1 MSNARDSLDFS
12 KPWQF
17 SDSVLAVEGDR
28 FHVHRNILGM
38 WSPVFTMMFA
48 AGTANPFPL
57 PGKKSAEIKEML
69 LVIYPTSGKPID
81 QTNYAFLLDLATEY
95 KMMKLT
101 EKCENY
107 LILRLEKE
115 NTQFQL
121 PRQNPFA
128 LPKGLEKGAS
138 QFLLQF
144 HPFVPDEDFIDK
156 CFELLNIG
164 QNYRLDRLQSACIEL
179 AMRFKFQKLTTD
191 SNYKNISV
199 SNRERI
205 FEGMVRRTEEEL
217 KTKEQLIKSKDDR
230 DSRAK
235 EKAVAAIKELENI
248 IYIVFV
254 VCKANYL
261 PATIHEKLNCISRSN
276 GELRKLAGPLKDL
289 HDKLTGLCYD
299 FGANPHFSW

>member
-1 MSNARDSLDFS
+1 MSNARDLLDFS

-17 SDSVLAVEGDR
+17 SDAVLAVEGDR

-48 AGTANPFPL
+48 AGTANLFPL

-95 KMMKLT
+95 KMMNLT

-121 PRQNPFA
+121 PRQNLFD
-128 LPKGLEKGAS
+128 LPKGLEKEAS
-138 QFLLQF
+138 QVPRQF
-144 HPFVPDEDFIDK
+144 PVFVPEKDFIDK
-156 CFELLNIG
+156 CLELLNIG
-164 QNYRLDRLQSACIEL
+164 QNYGLDRLQSACIEL

-191 SNYKNISV
+191 TNYKNISV

-205 FEGMVRRTEEEL
+205 LEGMVRRTKEEL
-217 KTKEQLIKSKDDR
+217 KTKEQMIKSKDDR

-254 VCKANYL
+254 VL
-261 PATIHEKLNCISRSN
+261 
-276 GELRKLAGPLKDL
+276 
-289 HDKLTGLCYD
+289 
-299 FGANPHFSW
+299 

>member
-17 SDSVLAVEGDR
+17 SDAVLAVEGDR

-48 AGTANPFPL
+48 AGTTNLFPL

-121 PRQNPFA
+121 PRQNPFD
-128 LPKGLEKGAS
+128 LPKGLEKDAS
-138 QFLLQF
+138 QFPRQF
-144 HPFVPDEDFIDK
+144 PFVREKHFIDK
-156 CFELLNIG
+156 CLELLNIG
-164 QNYRLDRLQSACIEL
+164 QNYGLDRLQSACIEL
-179 AMRFKFQKLTTD
+179 AMCFKFQKLTTD
-191 SNYKNISV
+191 TNYKNISV

-205 FEGMVRRTEEEL
+205 LEGMVRRTEEEL
-217 KTKEQLIKSKDDR
+217 KTKEQMITSKSNQH
-230 DSRAK
+230 SRANSN
-235 EKAVAAIKELENI
+235 AVAAIQELENI

-254 VCKANYL
+254 ACKANYL
-261 PATIHEKLNCISRSN
+261 PASIYEKLDCISRSN
-276 GELRKLAGPLKDL
+276 GELRKLAGPLRGL
-289 HDKLTGLCYD
+289 HDKLRELNQYT
-299 FGANPHFSW
+299 S

>member
-1 MSNARDSLDFS
+1 MAIQRRHVSCGRREISFS
-12 KPWQF
+12 SQY
-17 SDSVLAVEGDR
+17 
-28 FHVHRNILGM
+28 LGNVV
-38 WSPVFTMMFA
+38 PVFTTMFA
-48 AGTANPFPL
+48 AGTDNLFSL

-115 NTQFQL
+115 NSQFQL
-121 PRQNPFA
+121 GQNPFVIR
-128 LPKGLEKGAS
+128 LEKEAS
-138 QFLLQF
+138 QFPRQF
-144 HPFVPDEDFIDK
+144 PAFDPEKDFIDK
-156 CFELLNIG
+156 CLELLNIG
-164 QNYRLDRLQSACIEL
+164 QNYGLDRLQSACIEL

-191 SNYKNISV
+191 TNYKNISV

-205 FEGMVRRTEEEL
+205 LEGMVRRTEEEL
-217 KTKEQLIKSKDDR
+217 KTKEQMIKSKDDR

-235 EKAVAAIKELENI
+235 EKAVAAVKELENI

-276 GELRKLAGPLKDL
+276 GEFRKLAGPLKDL

-299 FGANPHFSW
+299 F

>member
-1 MSNARDSLDFS
+1 MSNTTDSLDFS

-17 SDSVLAVEGDR
+17 SDVVLAVEGDR

-48 AGTANPFPL
+48 AGTANLFPL

-121 PRQNPFA
+121 PRQNPFD
-128 LPKGLEKGAS
+128 LPKGLEKDAS
-138 QFLLQF
+138 QFPRQF
-144 HPFVPDEDFIDK
+144 PFVREKHFIDK
-156 CFELLNIG
+156 CLELLNIG
-164 QNYRLDRLQSACIEL
+164 QNYGLDRLQSACIEL
-179 AMRFKFQKLTTD
+179 AMCFKFQKLTTD
-191 SNYKNISV
+191 TNYKNISV

-205 FEGMVRRTEEEL
+205 FEGMVKRTEEEL
-217 KTKEQLIKSKDDR
+217 KTKEQMIKSKDDR

>member
-1 MSNARDSLDFS
+1 MSNTTDSLDVS

-17 SDSVLAVEGDR
+17 SDVVLAVEGDR

-48 AGTANPFPL
+48 AGTANLFPL

-121 PRQNPFA
+121 GQNPFA
-128 LPKGLEKGAS
+128 LPKDLEKEAS
-138 QFLLQF
+138 QSQLQF
-144 HPFVPDEDFIDK
+144 HPFVPEEDFIDK
-156 CFELLNIG
+156 CLELLNIG
-164 QNYRLDRLQSACIEL
+164 QNYRLDRLQSACIES
-179 AMRFKFQKLTTD
+179 AMRFEFQKLTTD
-191 SNYKNISV
+191 TNYKNISV

-205 FEGMVRRTEEEL
+205 LEGMVRRTEEEL
-217 KTKEQLIKSKDDR
+217 KTKEQMIKSKDDR

>member
-1 MSNARDSLDFS
+1 MFIAIS
-12 KPWQF
+12 Q
-17 SDSVLAVEGDR
+17 
-28 FHVHRNILGM
+28 LGM

-48 AGTANPFPL
+48 AGTDNLFPL
-57 PGKKSAEIKEML
+57 PGKKSAEINEML

-121 PRQNPFA
+121 PRQNPFD
-128 LPKGLEKGAS
+128 LPKGLEKDAS
-138 QFLLQF
+138 QFPWQS
-144 HPFVPDEDFIDK
+144 PFVREKHFIDK
-156 CFELLNIG
+156 CLELLNIG
-164 QNYRLDRLQSACIEL
+164 QNYGLDRLQSACIEL

-191 SNYKNISV
+191 TNYKNISV

-205 FEGMVRRTEEEL
+205 LEGMVRRAEEEL
-217 KTKEQLIKSKDDR
+217 KTKEQMITSKSNQHYCANR
-230 DSRAK
+230 NA
-235 EKAVAAIKELENI
+235 EAAIQELENI

-254 VCKANYL
+254 ACKANYL
-261 PATIHEKLNCISRSN
+261 PASIYEKLDCISCSK
-276 GELRKLAGPLKDL
+276 GELRKLARPLKDL
-289 HDKLTGLCYD
+289 HKKLTELNQYTK
-299 FGANPHFSW
+299 

>member
-1 MSNARDSLDFS
+1 
-12 KPWQF
+12 
-17 SDSVLAVEGDR
+17 
-28 FHVHRNILGM
+28 
-38 WSPVFTMMFA
+38 MMFA
-48 AGTANPFPL
+48 AGTANLFPL

-95 KMMKLT
+95 KMMNLT

-128 LPKGLEKGAS
+128 LPKGLEKEAS
-138 QFLLQF
+138 LFPRQF
-144 HPFVPDEDFIDK
+144 PFVPEKDFIDK
-156 CFELLNIG
+156 CLELLNIG
-164 QNYRLDRLQSACIEL
+164 QNYGLDRLQSACIEL

-191 SNYKNISV
+191 TNYKNISV

-205 FEGMVRRTEEEL
+205 LEGMVRRTKEEL
-217 KTKEQLIKSKDDR
+217 KTKEQMIKSKDDR

-235 EKAVAAIKELENI
+235 EKAVAAIKEVENI

-254 VCKANYL
+254 VL
-261 PATIHEKLNCISRSN
+261 
-276 GELRKLAGPLKDL
+276 
-289 HDKLTGLCYD
+289 
-299 FGANPHFSW
+299 

>member
-1 MSNARDSLDFS
+1 MSNASDSLDFS

-17 SDSVLAVEGDR
+17 SDAALAVEGDR

-48 AGTANPFPL
+48 AGTDNLFPL
-57 PGKKSAEIKEML
+57 PGKKSAEINEML
-69 LVIYPTSGKPID
+69 LVIYPTSGRPID

-121 PRQNPFA
+121 PKQNPFD
-128 LPKGLEKGAS
+128 LPKGLEKDAS
-138 QFLLQF
+138 QFPRQF
-144 HPFVPDEDFIDK
+144 PFVREKHFIDK
-156 CFELLNIG
+156 CLELLNIG
-164 QNYRLDRLQSACIEL
+164 QNYGLDRLQSACIEL
-179 AMRFKFQKLTTD
+179 AMRFKFHKLTTD
-191 SNYKNISV
+191 TNYKNISV

-205 FEGMVRRTEEEL
+205 LEGMVRRTEEEL
-217 KTKEQLIKSKDDR
+217 KTKEQMITSKSNQHYCANRNAED
-230 DSRAK
+230 
-235 EKAVAAIKELENI
+235 AIQELENI

-254 VCKANYL
+254 ACKANYL
-261 PATIHEKLNCISRSN
+261 PASIYEKLDCISCSK
-276 GELRKLAGPLKDL
+276 GELRKLARPLKDL
-289 HDKLTGLCYD
+289 HKKLTELNQYTK
-299 FGANPHFSW
+299 

>member
-1 MSNARDSLDFS
+1 MSNTTDSLDFS

-17 SDSVLAVEGDR
+17 SDVVLAVEGDR

-48 AGTANPFPL
+48 AGTANLFPL

-121 PRQNPFA
+121 GQNPFA
-128 LPKGLEKGAS
+128 LPKGLEKEAS
-138 QFLLQF
+138 QFPLQF
-144 HPFVPDEDFIDK
+144 HPFVPEEHFIDK
-156 CFELLNIG
+156 CLELLNIG
-164 QNYRLDRLQSACIEL
+164 QMYRLDRLQSACIES
-179 AMRFKFQKLTTD
+179 AMRFEFQKLTTD
-191 SNYKNISV
+191 TNYKNISV

-217 KTKEQLIKSKDDR
+217 KTKEQMIKSKDDR

>member
-17 SDSVLAVEGDR
+17 SDAVLAVEGDR

-48 AGTANPFPL
+48 AGTTNLFPL

-115 NTQFQL
+115 HTQFQL

-128 LPKGLEKGAS
+128 LPKGLEKEAS
-138 QFLLQF
+138 QFPRQF
-144 HPFVPDEDFIDK
+144 PFVPEKDFIDK
-156 CFELLNIG
+156 CLELLNIG
-164 QNYRLDRLQSACIEL
+164 QNYGLDRLQSACIEL

-191 SNYKNISV
+191 TNYKNISV

-205 FEGMVRRTEEEL
+205 LEGMVRRTEEEL
-217 KTKEQLIKSKDDR
+217 KTKEQMITSKSNQHYCANR
-230 DSRAK
+230 NA
-235 EKAVAAIKELENI
+235 EAAIQELENI

-254 VCKANYL
+254 ACKANYL
-261 PATIHEKLNCISRSN
+261 PASIYEKLDCISRSN
-276 GELRKLAGPLKDL
+276 GELRKLARPLKDL
-289 HDKLTGLCYD
+289 HKKLTELNQYTK
-299 FGANPHFSW
+299 

>member
-1 MSNARDSLDFS
+1 MSNTRDSLDFS

-17 SDSVLAVEGDR
+17 SDAVLAVEGDR
-28 FHVHRNILGM
+28 FHVHRNILRM

-48 AGTANPFPL
+48 AGTANLFPL
-57 PGKKSAEIKEML
+57 PGKKSAEMKEML

-95 KMMKLT
+95 KMMNLT

-121 PRQNPFA
+121 PRQNLFD
-128 LPKGLEKGAS
+128 LPKGLEKEAS
-138 QFLLQF
+138 QFPRQF
-144 HPFVPDEDFIDK
+144 PVFVPEKDFIDK
-156 CFELLNIG
+156 CLELLNIG
-164 QNYRLDRLQSACIEL
+164 QNYGLDRLQSACIEL

-191 SNYKNISV
+191 TNYKNISV

-205 FEGMVRRTEEEL
+205 LECMVRRTEEEL
-217 KTKEQLIKSKDDR
+217 KTKEQMIKSKDDR

-235 EKAVAAIKELENI
+235 EKAVATIKELENI
-248 IYIVFV
+248 TYIVFV
-254 VCKANYL
+254 VSKANYL
-261 PATIHEKLNCISRSN
+261 PSTIHEKLNCISRSN

-289 HDKLTGLCYD
+289 HDKLTGLC
-299 FGANPHFSW
+299 

>member
-17 SDSVLAVEGDR
+17 SDAVLAVEGDR
-28 FHVHRNILGM
+28 IHVHRNILGM

-48 AGTANPFPL
+48 AETANLFPL
-57 PGKKSAEIKEML
+57 SGKKSAEIKEML

-115 NTQFQL
+115 HTQFQL
-121 PRQNPFA
+121 PRQISFA
-128 LPKGLEKGAS
+128 LPKGLEKEAS
-138 QFLLQF
+138 EFPLQF
-144 HPFVPDEDFIDK
+144 HPFVPEKDFIDK
-156 CFELLNIG
+156 CLELLNIG
-164 QNYRLDRLQSACIEL
+164 QNYGLDSLQSACIEL
-179 AMRFKFQKLTTD
+179 AMRFEFQELTTD
-191 SNYKNISV
+191 TNYKNISV

-205 FEGMVRRTEEEL
+205 LEGMVRRTEEEL
-217 KTKEQLIKSKDDR
+217 KKKEQMIISIKNQHSH
-230 DSRAK
+230 ANGN
-235 EKAVAAIKELENI
+235 AVAAIQELENI

-254 VCKANYL
+254 ACKANYL
-261 PATIHEKLNCISRSN
+261 PASIYEKLDCIGRSN
-276 GELRKLAGPLKDL
+276 GELRKLARPLRGL
-289 HDKLTGLCYD
+289 HDKLRELNYT
-299 FGANPHFSW
+299 W

>member
-1 MSNARDSLDFS
+1 MSNTTDSLDFS

-17 SDSVLAVEGDR
+17 SDVVLAVEGDR

-48 AGTANPFPL
+48 AGTDNLFPL
-57 PGKKSAEIKEML
+57 PEKKSAEIKEML

-121 PRQNPFA
+121 PRQNPFD
-128 LPKGLEKGAS
+128 LPKGLGKEAS
-138 QFLLQF
+138 RFPRRF
-144 HPFVPDEDFIDK
+144 PFVPEKDSTDK
-156 CFELLNIG
+156 CLELLNIG
-164 QNYRLDRLQSACIEL
+164 QNYGLDRLQSACIEL
-179 AMRFKFQKLTTD
+179 AMRFKFQKLTTHT
-191 SNYKNISV
+191 NYKNISV

-205 FEGMVRRTEEEL
+205 LEGMVRRTEEEL
-217 KTKEQLIKSKDDR
+217 KTKEQMITSKSDQHY
-230 DSRAK
+230 RATRNA
-235 EKAVAAIKELENI
+235 EAAIQELENI

-254 VCKANYL
+254 ACKANYL
-261 PATIHEKLNCISRSN
+261 PASIYEKLDCISRSK
-276 GELRKLAGPLKDL
+276 GKLRKLAGPLRGL
-289 HDKLTGLCYD
+289 HDKLTELNQYT
-299 FGANPHFSW
+299 S

>member
-17 SDSVLAVEGDR
+17 SDAVLAVEGDR
-28 FHVHRNILGM
+28 FHVHRSILGM
-38 WSPVFTMMFA
+38 WSPVFTMIFA
-48 AGTANPFPL
+48 AGTANLFPL
-57 PGKKSAEIKEML
+57 PGKKSAEINEML
-69 LVIYPTSGKPID
+69 LVIYPTSGKPTD

-138 QFLLQF
+138 QFPLQF

-156 CFELLNIG
+156 CLELLNIG

-179 AMRFKFQKLTTD
+179 AMRFEFQKLTTD
-191 SNYKNISV
+191 TNYKNISV

-205 FEGMVRRTEEEL
+205 LEGMVRRTEEEL
-217 KTKEQLIKSKDDR
+217 KTKEQMITSKSNQHYSANR
-230 DSRAK
+230 NA
-235 EKAVAAIKELENI
+235 EAAIQELENI

-254 VCKANYL
+254 ACKANSL
-261 PATIHEKLNCISRSN
+261 PASIYEKLDCISRSN
-276 GELRKLAGPLKDL
+276 GELRKLARPLKDL
-289 HDKLTGLCYD
+289 HKKLTELNQYTK
-299 FGANPHFSW
+299 

>member
-1 MSNARDSLDFS
+1 MSNASDSLDFS

-17 SDSVLAVEGDR
+17 SDAVLAVEGDR

-48 AGTANPFPL
+48 AGTDNLFPL
-57 PGKKSAEIKEML
+57 PGKKSAEINEML

-121 PRQNPFA
+121 PRQNPFD
-128 LPKGLEKGAS
+128 LPKGLEKDAS
-138 QFLLQF
+138 QFPRQS
-144 HPFVPDEDFIDK
+144 PFVREKHFIDK
-156 CFELLNIG
+156 CLELLNIG
-164 QNYRLDRLQSACIEL
+164 QNYGLDRLQSACIDL

-191 SNYKNISV
+191 TNYKNISV

-205 FEGMVRRTEEEL
+205 LEGMVRRTEEEL
-217 KTKEQLIKSKDDR
+217 KTKEQMITSKSNQHYCANR
-230 DSRAK
+230 NA
-235 EKAVAAIKELENI
+235 EAAIQELENI

-254 VCKANYL
+254 ACKANYL
-261 PATIHEKLNCISRSN
+261 SASIYEKLDCISCSK
-276 GELRKLAGPLKDL
+276 GELRKLARPLKDL
-289 HDKLTGLCYD
+289 HKKLTELNQYTK
-299 FGANPHFSW
+299 

>member
-1 MSNARDSLDFS
+1 MSNTTDSLDFS

-17 SDSVLAVEGDR
+17 SDVVLAVEGDR

-48 AGTANPFPL
+48 AGTANLFPL

-107 LILRLEKE
+107 PILRLEKE

-121 PRQNPFA
+121 PRQNPFD
-128 LPKGLEKGAS
+128 LPKGLEKDAS
-138 QFLLQF
+138 QFPRQF
-144 HPFVPDEDFIDK
+144 PFVREKHFIDK
-156 CFELLNIG
+156 CLELLNIG
-164 QNYRLDRLQSACIEL
+164 QNYGLDRLQSACIEL

-191 SNYKNISV
+191 TNYKNISV

-205 FEGMVRRTEEEL
+205 LEGMVRRTEEEL
-217 KTKEQLIKSKDDR
+217 KTKEQMIKSKDDR

>member
-1 MSNARDSLDFS
+1 MTNAKDSLDFS

-17 SDSVLAVEGDR
+17 SDAVLAVEGHR

-48 AGTANPFPL
+48 AGTANLFPL

-69 LVIYPTSGKPID
+69 LVIYPTSGKPVD

-115 NTQFQL
+115 NTPFQL
-121 PRQNPFA
+121 PSQNLYA
-128 LPKGLEKGAS
+128 LAKGLEKEAS
-138 QFLLQF
+138 QCPLQF
-144 HPFVPDEDFIDK
+144 PFDPEKDFIDK
-156 CFELLNIG
+156 CLELLNIG
-164 QNYRLDRLQSACIEL
+164 QNYGLDRLQSACIET

-191 SNYKNISV
+191 TNYKNISV

-205 FEGMVRRTEEEL
+205 LEGMVRRTEEEL
-217 KTKEQLIKSKDDR
+217 KTKEQMIKSKDDR
-230 DSRAK
+230 DYRSK
-235 EKAVAAIKELENI
+235 EKAVTAIKALENI

-254 VCKANYL
+254 ASKANHL
-261 PATIHEKLNCISRSN
+261 PSSIYEKLNCISASS
-276 GELRKLAGPLKDL
+276 GELRKLARPLKDL
-289 HDKLTGLCYD
+289 HEKLTGLCYD
-299 FGANPHFSW
+299 FGANPHFPW

>member
-1 MSNARDSLDFS
+1 
-12 KPWQF
+12 
-17 SDSVLAVEGDR
+17 
-28 FHVHRNILGM
+28 M

-48 AGTANPFPL
+48 AGTANLFPL

-121 PRQNPFA
+121 GQNPFA
-128 LPKGLEKGAS
+128 LPKDLEKEAS
-138 QFLLQF
+138 QSQLQF
-144 HPFVPDEDFIDK
+144 HPFVPEEDFIDK
-156 CFELLNIG
+156 CLELLNIG
-164 QNYRLDRLQSACIEL
+164 QNYRLDRLQSACIES
-179 AMRFKFQKLTTD
+179 AMRFEFQKLTTD
-191 SNYKNISV
+191 TNYKNISV

-205 FEGMVRRTEEEL
+205 LEGMVRRTEEEL
-217 KTKEQLIKSKDDR
+217 KTKEQMIKSKDDR

>member
-1 MSNARDSLDFS
+1 MSNTTDSLDFS

-17 SDSVLAVEGDR
+17 SDAVLAVEGDR

-48 AGTANPFPL
+48 AGTANLFPL

-121 PRQNPFA
+121 PRQNLFA
-128 LPKGLEKGAS
+128 LPKGLEKEAS
-138 QFLLQF
+138 QFPPQF
-144 HPFVPDEDFIDK
+144 PFDPEKDFIDK
-156 CFELLNIG
+156 CLELLNIG
-164 QNYRLDRLQSACIEL
+164 QNYGLDRLQSACIEL

-217 KTKEQLIKSKDDR
+217 KTKEQMIKSKDDR

>member
-1 MSNARDSLDFS
+1 MSNTGDSLDFS

-17 SDSVLAVEGDR
+17 SDAVLAVEGDR

-48 AGTANPFPL
+48 AGTANLFPL

-69 LVIYPTSGKPID
+69 LVIYPPSGKPID

-115 NTQFQL
+115 DSQFQL
-121 PRQNPFA
+121 GQNPFA
-128 LPKGLEKGAS
+128 RPKGLKKEAS
-138 QFLLQF
+138 QFLRQF
-144 HPFVPDEDFIDK
+144 PFVPEKDFIDK
-156 CFELLNIG
+156 CLELLDIG
-164 QNYRLDRLQSACIEL
+164 QNYGLDRLQSACIEL

-191 SNYKNISV
+191 TNYKNISV

-205 FEGMVRRTEEEL
+205 LEGMVRRTG
-217 KTKEQLIKSKDDR
+217 
-230 DSRAK
+230 RA
-235 EKAVAAIKELENI
+235 
-248 IYIVFV
+248 
-254 VCKANYL
+254 
-261 PATIHEKLNCISRSN
+261 
-276 GELRKLAGPLKDL
+276 
-289 HDKLTGLCYD
+289 
-299 FGANPHFSW
+299 

>member
-17 SDSVLAVEGDR
+17 SDAVVAVEEDR

-48 AGTANPFPL
+48 AGTANLFPL

-115 NTQFQL
+115 NSHFQ
-121 PRQNPFA
+121 PMKFPFD
-128 LPKGLEKGAS
+128 PEK
-138 QFLLQF
+138 
-144 HPFVPDEDFIDK
+144 DFIDK
-156 CFELLNIG
+156 CLELLNIG
-164 QNYRLDRLQSACIEL
+164 QNYGLERLQSACIEL

-191 SNYKNISV
+191 TNYKNISV

-205 FEGMVRRTEEEL
+205 LEGMVRRTEEEL
-217 KTKEQLIKSKDDR
+217 KTKEQMITSKSHQHH
-230 DSRAK
+230 RANRNA
-235 EKAVAAIKELENI
+235 EAVIQELENI

-254 VCKANYL
+254 ACKANYL
-261 PATIHEKLNCISRSN
+261 PASIYDKLDCISRSK
-276 GELRKLAGPLKDL
+276 GELRKLAGPLRGL
-289 HDKLTGLCYD
+289 HDKLTELKKYTEAQD
-299 FGANPHFSW
+299 VR

>member
-1 MSNARDSLDFS
+1 MSNASDSLDFS

-17 SDSVLAVEGDR
+17 SDAVLAVEGDR

-48 AGTANPFPL
+48 AGTDNLFPL
-57 PGKKSAEIKEML
+57 PGKKSAEINEML

-121 PRQNPFA
+121 PRQNPFD
-128 LPKGLEKGAS
+128 LPKGLEKDSS
-138 QFLLQF
+138 QFPRQS
-144 HPFVPDEDFIDK
+144 PFVREKHFIDK
-156 CFELLNIG
+156 CLELLNIG
-164 QNYRLDRLQSACIEL
+164 QNYGLDRLQSACIEL

-191 SNYKNISV
+191 TNYKNISV

-205 FEGMVRRTEEEL
+205 LEGMVRRAEEEL
-217 KTKEQLIKSKDDR
+217 KTKEQMITSKSNQHYCANR
-230 DSRAK
+230 NA
-235 EKAVAAIKELENI
+235 EAAIQELENI

-254 VCKANYL
+254 ACKANYL
-261 PATIHEKLNCISRSN
+261 PASIYEKLDCISCSK
-276 GELRKLAGPLKDL
+276 GELRKLARPLKDL
-289 HDKLTGLCYD
+289 HKKLTELNQYTK
-299 FGANPHFSW
+299 

>member
-1 MSNARDSLDFS
+1 MSNTTDSLDFS

-17 SDSVLAVEGDR
+17 SDVVLAVEGDR

-48 AGTANPFPL
+48 AGTANLFPL

-121 PRQNPFA
+121 PKQNPFD
-128 LPKGLEKGAS
+128 LPKGLEKDAS
-138 QFLLQF
+138 QFPRQF
-144 HPFVPDEDFIDK
+144 PFVREKHFIDK
-156 CFELLNIG
+156 CLELLNIG
-164 QNYRLDRLQSACIEL
+164 QNYGLDRLQSACIEL
-179 AMRFKFQKLTTD
+179 AMRFKFHKLTTD
-191 SNYKNISV
+191 TNYKNISV

-205 FEGMVRRTEEEL
+205 FEGMVKRTEEEL
-217 KTKEQLIKSKDDR
+217 KTKEQMIKSKDDR